1 MIIQTC
7 YATLAG
13 QVCCFKMNTEIN
25 QTLAVLESGGIIL
38 YPTDTIW
45 GIGCDAT
52 NEAAVRRIY
61 QAKERD
67 DAKSLI
73 ILLAE
78 AKDIFRYVA
87 NPHPDI
93 VSMIQGFERPTT
105 VIYEQAIGL
114 PDNLVNQDGSIAIR
128 ITKDPFC
135 KSLIKRLKKPLVST
149 SANISGAP
157 APVSFAAIDPLL
169 KSRVDYI
176 ADHRRDDESTVPP
189 SRILRIQA
197 DGTVTVIRD

>member
-1 MIIQTC
+1 
-7 YATLAG
+7 
-13 QVCCFKMNTEIN
+13 MNTEIN
-25 QTLAVLESGGIIL
+25 KTLAVLESGGIIL

-52 NEAAVRRIY
+52 DAAAVRRIY
-61 QAKERD
+61 EAKERD

-93 VSMIQGFERPTT
+93 VSMILAFERPTT

-114 PDNLVNQDGSIAIR
+114 PDNLVNKDGTIAIR
-128 ITKDPFC
+128 VTRDPFC

-157 APVSFAAIDPLL
+157 APASFSDIDPVL
-169 KSRVDYI
+169 KGRVDYVV
-176 ADHRRDDESTVPP
+176 DHRREEQGIVPP

-197 DGTVTVIRD
+197 DGHITVIRD

>member
-1 MIIQTC
+1 
-7 YATLAG
+7 
-13 QVCCFKMNTEIN
+13 MNTEIN
-25 QTLAVLESGGIIL
+25 KTLAVLESGGIIL

-52 NEAAVRRIY
+52 NAAAVRKIY
-61 QAKERD
+61 EAKERD

-78 AKDIFRYVA
+78 AKDVFRYVA

-93 VSMIQGFERPTT
+93 VSMIFAFERPTT

-128 ITKDPFC
+128 VTRDPFC
-135 KSLIKRLKKPLVST
+135 KSLIKRLKRPLVST

-157 APVSFAAIDPLL
+157 SPASFATIDPVL
-169 KSRVDYI
+169 KGRVDYI
-176 ADHRRDDESTVPP
+176 VDHRREEETAAPP

-197 DGTVTVIRD
+197 DGSTTVIRD

>member
-1 MIIQTC
+1 M
-7 YATLAG
+7 
-13 QVCCFKMNTEIN
+13 
-25 QTLAVLESGGIIL
+25 

-52 NEAAVRRIY
+52 NTAAVKHIY
-61 QAKERD
+61 TLKQRD

-73 ILLAE
+73 VLLAE
-78 AKDIFRYVA
+78 AKDIFKYVA

-93 VSMIQGFERPTT
+93 VGIIGEFDRPTT

-128 ITKDPFC
+128 VPRDPFC

-149 SANISGAP
+149 SANISGEP
-157 APVSFAAIDPLL
+157 SPTSFARIAQEIKDG
-169 KSRVDYI
+169 VDYI
-176 ADHRRDDESTVPP
+176 VDRRRDEETAVPP
-189 SRILRIQA
+189 SRILRIHA
-197 DGTVTVIRD
+197 DGSIVVIRP